1 MPIMTIKNV
10 PGDLYEKLKKC
21 AQEHGRSINNEV
33 IAYLFIAGEYTSQA
47 RRVIKKDSVPLIT
60 PDSRILSE
68 FPSTALSPGDFA
80 Q

>member
-1 MPIMTIKNV
+1 MIVADTNT
-10 PGDLYEKLKKC
+10 
-21 AQEHGRSINNEV
+21 
-33 IAYLFIAGEYTSQA
+33 IAYLLIAGEYTSQA

-68 FPSTALSPGDFA
+68 FPSTALSPEDFA